1 MLVEIP
7 AFFVI
12 PMPKSR
18 QRKKKNKQLQVV
30 NVPEFITQN
39 YKGKSM
45 KVKNPKWKSGR
56 QNHIKHDPQ
65 KDGD

>member
-12 PMPKSR
+12 SMPKSR

-30 NVPEFITQN
+30 DVPQFLTQN
-39 YKGKSM
+39 YKGKPM
-45 KVKNPKWKSGR
+45 KVKNPNWKPGK
-56 QNHIKHDPQ
+56 QKHVKHDP
-65 KDGD
+65 K